1 MNAAA
6 RALVAAFATHDRTG
20 YFNSFAP
27 NASFIFYN
35 SDRVFNSRAEYED
48 EWKEWEATGFKV
60 LDCTS
65 LNSNVMVLTE
75 DVAVFTHQV
84 RTKLNTA
91 DGVIDTGERETIVFQ
106 LLGGKWLGV
115 HEHLSLD
122 PTFTEGQY
130 K

>member
-6 RALVAAFATHDRTG
+6 RALVASFATHDRAR
-20 YFNSFAP
+20 YFASFAP
-27 NASFIFYN
+27 NATFIFYN
-35 SDRVFNSRAEYED
+35 SDRVFKNRAEYED
-48 EWKEWEATGFKV
+48 EWMEWETTGFKV
-60 LDCTS
+60 LACS
-65 LNSNVMVLTE
+65 SSNSEVMVLTE
-75 DVAVFTHQV
+75 QVAVFTHQV

-122 PTFTEGQY
+122 PTFTEGH
-130 K
+130 

>member
-6 RALVAAFATHDRTG
+6 RDLVAAFATHDQGR
-20 YFNSFAP
+20 YFDSFAP

-35 SDRVFNSRAEYED
+35 SDRVFRSRAEYED

-60 LDCTS
+60 LACSS
-65 LNSNVMVLTE
+65 LNSHVTILTPE
-75 DVAVFTHQV
+75 VAVFTHQV
-84 RTKLNTA
+84 RTTLNTA
-91 DGVIDTGERETIVFQ
+91 DGIIKTGERETIVFQ
-106 LLGGKWLGV
+106 LFNGKWLGV

-122 PTFTEGQY
+122 PTFA